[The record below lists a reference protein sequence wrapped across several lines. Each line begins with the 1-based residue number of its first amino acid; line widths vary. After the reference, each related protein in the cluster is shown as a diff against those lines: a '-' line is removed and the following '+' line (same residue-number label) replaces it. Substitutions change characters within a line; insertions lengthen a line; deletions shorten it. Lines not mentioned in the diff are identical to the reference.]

1 MEKQKNQI
9 TRLDPD
15 MHNVKKV
22 SLKRITTIIIIIAA
36 NIAVIA
42 AIIAGLLLW
51 KIPGKKGSKKS
62 DIKNSAAQTQNTLKN
77 SSPEDQCLDK
87 FHDPDLCRFES
98 WIQANPIQK
107 IPYSATITAKSNGLT
122 FTNIYKRDKNGNI
135 SMNMKWQEQQ
145 PLELNI
151 IEYNGNTYMQGSN
164 MFWVKFPIGF
174 KIPTDSK
181 IPSNVMDPSSNFNFM
196 DSLQNDRFTKM
207 GKEPCDNNLMCFE
220 YKVSESGMVNQY
232 IWFDTKEYQLRKLV
246 AGSPGGTTEMKLG
259 YKPVTVTAPPAQNVV
274 SPALP
279 NVSSFEQLF
288 NNLK

>member
-1 MEKQKNQI
+1 
-9 TRLDPD
+9 
-15 MHNVKKV
+15 
-22 SLKRITTIIIIIAA
+22 
-36 NIAVIA
+36 
-42 AIIAGLLLW
+42 
-51 KIPGKKGSKKS
+51 
-62 DIKNSAAQTQNTLKN
+62 
-77 SSPEDQCLDK
+77 
-87 FHDPDLCRFES
+87 
-98 WIQANPIQK
+98 
-107 IPYSATITAKSNGLT
+107 
-122 FTNIYKRDKNGNI
+122 
-135 SMNMKWQEQQ
+135 
-145 PLELNI
+145 
-151 IEYNGNTYMQGSN
+151 